1 MSEGRHKN
9 KLPFDLLLWNKT
21 AAAVAQSVT
30 AFPPYGERLG
40 VWIPCSRDRPKS
52 LNDSDSS
59 TAKRSATGVSV
70 TIMMSRVTVGVER

>member
-21 AAAVAQSVT
+21 AAAVAQSIT
-30 AFPPYGERLG
+30 AFAPYGERLG

-52 LNDSDSS
+52 LNDSDRS

-70 TIMMSRVTVGVER
+70 TIMMFRVTVGVER